1 MRKLSLFPTL
11 PRNSRETECAGEVLA
26 RSAVFAAP
34 FALLVLA
41 AMVAAFPAF
50 ADFHTGLDAYQK
62 GDFVGA
68 AKEWRPLAEQGDPE
82 AQFNLGL
89 LYLDGHGVPQ
99 SSVEAANWFRR
110 AAEQDYAAAQHN
122 LGAMYGS
129 GQGVKRDFVQ
139 AYKWLNIC
147 AAKGNS
153 GCVTQ
158 RDLIAK
164 KLKAGQVAEGQRLA
178 TDFKPQKEGDK
189 Q

>member
-1 MRKLSLFPTL
+1 MRRLSLSPIL
-11 PRNSRETECAGEVLA
+11 LILA
-26 RSAVFAAP
+26 A
-34 FALLVLA
+34 VLA
-41 AMVAAFPAF
+41 AIPAL
-50 ADFHTGLDAYQK
+50 ADFQAGLDAYQK
-62 GDFVGA
+62 GDYVGA
-68 AKEWRPLAEQGDPE
+68 AKEWRPMAEAGDPI

-110 AAEQDYAAAQHN
+110 AAEQDYAQAQHN

-129 GQGVKRDFVQ
+129 GQGVKRDYVQ
-139 AYKWLNIC
+139 AYKWLNLC

-164 KLKAGQVAEGQRLA
+164 KLKPGQIAEAQRLA
-178 TDFKPQKEGDK
+178 TQFQPQQETAK

>member
-1 MRKLSLFPTL
+1 MRDRSWFLSLL
-11 PRNSRETECAGEVLA
+11 L
-26 RSAVFAAP
+26 FAA
-34 FALLVLA
+34 AL
-41 AMVAAFPAF
+41 PAV
-50 ADFHTGLDAYQK
+50 ADFQAGLDAYNK
-62 GDFVGA
+62 GDYITA
-68 AKEWRPLAEQGDPE
+68 AKAWRPLAEEGEPE

-99 SSVEAANWFRR
+99 SDEEAANWFRR
-110 AAEQDYAAAQHN
+110 AAEQDYTQAQHN
-122 LGAMYGS
+122 LGAMYGK
-129 GQGVKRDFVQ
+129 GQGVKRDLVQ

-164 KLKAGQVAEGQRLA
+164 KLKPGQIAEAQRLA
-178 TDFKPQKEGDK
+178 TQFQPRQEAAK

>member
-11 PRNSRETECAGEVLA
+11 LA
-26 RSAVFAAP
+26 LAA
-34 FALLVLA
+34 VLA
-41 AMVAAFPAF
+41 AVPAF
-50 ADFHTGLDAYQK
+50 ADFQTGLDAYQK
-62 GDFVGA
+62 GDYVAA
-68 AKEWRPLAEQGDPE
+68 AKEWQPLAEAGDAV
-82 AQFNLGL
+82 AQYNLGL

-99 SSVEAANWFRR
+99 NSVEAANWFRR
-110 AAEQDYAAAQHN
+110 AAEQDYTQAQHN

-147 AAKGNS
+147 AAKGNA

-164 KLKAGQVAEGQRLA
+164 KLKPGQVGDAQRLS
-178 TDFKPQKEGDK
+178 TQFKPQKEAEK

>member
-11 PRNSRETECAGEVLA
+11 LTFTALIA
-26 RSAVFAAP
+26 AVP
-34 FALLVLA
+34 AL
-41 AMVAAFPAF
+41 
-50 ADFHTGLDAYQK
+50 ADFQTGLDAYQK

-68 AKEWRPLAEQGDPE
+68 AKEWRPLAEQGDPQ

-89 LYLDGHGVPQ
+89 LFLDGHGVPQ
-99 SSVEAANWFRR
+99 SSMEAANWFRR
-110 AAEQDYAAAQHN
+110 AAEQDYEQAQHN

-129 GQGVKRDFVQ
+129 GQGVKRDYVQ

-164 KLKAGQVAEGQRLA
+164 KLKPGQVAEAQRLA
-178 TDFKPQKEGDK
+178 TDFKPQKESDK

>member
-1 MRKLSLFPTL
+1 MRIL
-11 PRNSRETECAGEVLA
+11 PRKPSLVLTLLSFA
-26 RSAVFAAP
+26 ALVSAV
-34 FALLVLA
+34 
-41 AMVAAFPAF
+41 PAW
-50 ADFHTGLDAYQK
+50 ADFQAGVDAFQK
-62 GDFVGA
+62 GDYMTA
-68 AKEWRPLAEQGDPE
+68 AKEWRPLAEQGVPI

-99 SSVEAANWFRR
+99 SDAEAVNWFRR
-110 AAEQDYAAAQHN
+110 AAEQDYAPAQHN

-129 GQGVKRDFVQ
+129 GEGVKRDYIQ
-139 AYKWLNIC
+139 AYKWMNLC

-164 KLKAGQVAEGQRLA
+164 KLKPAQVAEGQRLS
-178 TDFKPQKEGDK
+178 TDFKPQKESEK